1 MNCQAFRKA
10 WLEDTDS
17 DVISHIETCEEC
29 IAWIENQMTTDEEVQ
44 FLKEVPL
51 PSVNLEERIMQAIY
65 QDAGKGT
72 PPHAAT
78 ESLQP
83 PTPIASK
90 RRAKGFPSLAWVSA
104 AAVLLVVGFAGYQ
117 QLHSDGQQMASQPQ
131 SSASG
136 GATQGV
142 AYNAESQSPS
152 AKVDAPAQSPD
163 MTSTTAAPAAAG
175 TENQQP
181 LAKTAPTGSTTAPK
195 PTETPSVMTGSTL
208 AMGNLEAKTVSPQI
222 RATHTESPTARSAKT
237 NQAASESASKETAAL
252 ADDAK
257 ASKGPSLAAE
267 SADQSS
273 AAANEPVFSLTAQTV
288 PEADQNASANS
299 MVGPP
304 VPAVQKAAITLSS
317 FSDLE
322 TAVQASDLP
331 VPVLE
336 PATSG
341 FAVSDISVQYESE
354 TSQKATRLT
363 ADYKR
368 NKSWIKIDVVRN
380 THGKRSLSIPGT
392 FTATQLFTVGG
403 EQAIGVSFDQQG
415 AKSTTVQHAV
425 HFNAQA
431 ENQSLYVVISANGV
445 SLDEL
450 IETTK
455 QLTWE

>member
-10 WLEDTDS
+10 WVEDTDS
-17 DVISHIETCEEC
+17 DVISHIETCEDC
-29 IAWIENQMTTDEEVQ
+29 IAWIEKQMTTDEEVQ

-65 QDAGKGT
+65 QTAGQGT

-90 RRAKGFPSLAWVSA
+90 RRTKGFPSLAWVSA
-104 AAVLLVVGFAGYQ
+104 AAVLLVVGLAGYQ
-117 QLHSDGQQMASQPQ
+117 QLQSDSQQMAAQPQ
-131 SSASG
+131 SSTTG
-136 GATQGV
+136 GASQGV
-142 AYNAESQSPS
+142 AYSTENQPKS
-152 AKVDAPAQSPD
+152 AKVDVPAQNPD
-163 MTSTTAAPAAAG
+163 MSSTTASPAAAS
-175 TENQQP
+175 TEKKQP
-181 LAKTAPTGSTTAPK
+181 LAETAPAGSKTAPK
-195 PTETPSVMTGSTL
+195 PAETPSVMTESTL
-208 AMGNLEAKTVSPQI
+208 AMVNPEAKTVSPQS

-237 NQAASESASKETAAL
+237 NQPAPESASKETAL

-257 ASKGPSLAAE
+257 ASKSPSLAAE
-267 SADQSS
+267 EADQSA
-273 AAANEPVFSLTAQTV
+273 AAANEPAFSLTAQTL

-299 MVGPP
+299 IVGPP
-304 VPAVQKAAITLSS
+304 VPAVQKAEITLST

-331 VPVLE
+331 VPVLA

-363 ADYKR
+363 AEYKR

-392 FTATQLFTVGG
+392 FTATQLFNVGG

-415 AKSTTVQHAV
+415 AKSTAVQHAV
-425 HFNAQA
+425 HFNTLA
-431 ENQSLYVVISANGV
+431 ENQSLYVVASANGI

-455 QLTWE
+455 QLSWE

>member
-90 RRAKGFPSLAWVSA
+90 RRTKGFPSLAWVSA
-104 AAVLLVVGFAGYQ
+104 AAVLLVVGLAGYQ
-117 QLHSDGQQMASQPQ
+117 QLQSDGQQMAAQPQ
-131 SSASG
+131 SANG
-136 GATQGV
+136 GASQGI
-142 AYNAESQSPS
+142 AYNAENQPQM
-152 AKVDAPAQSPD
+152 AKADTPAQSPD
-163 MTSTTAAPAAAG
+163 MSSTTAAPATAG

-181 LAKTAPTGSTTAPK
+181 LAETAPAGSAMAPKTA
-195 PTETPSVMTGSTL
+195 ETPSVMANSTL
-208 AMGNLEAKTVSPQI
+208 ALANPEAKTVSPQS
-222 RATHTESPTARSAKT
+222 RATHPESPTARSAKT
-237 NQAASESASKETAAL
+237 NQPASESASKETAL
-252 ADDAK
+252 ADNSI
-257 ASKGPSLAAE
+257 ASKSPSQAAE
-267 SADQSS
+267 NTDQS
-273 AAANEPVFSLTAQTV
+273 AAASNEPVFSLTAQTL
-288 PEADQNASANS
+288 PEADQNASAKS

-304 VPAVQKAAITLSS
+304 LPTVQKAAITLST

-331 VPVLE
+331 VPVLA

-392 FTATQLFTVGG
+392 FTATQLFTIGG

-415 AKSTTVQHAV
+415 AKSSTVQHAV

-431 ENQSLYVVISANGV
+431 ENQSLYVVISANGI

-450 IETTK
+450 IETSK

>member
-17 DVISHIETCEEC
+17 DVISHIETCEDC
-29 IAWIENQMTTDEEVQ
+29 IIWIEEQMTTDEEVQ

-83 PTPIASK
+83 PTPLASSK
-90 RRAKGFPSLAWVSA
+90 RRTKGFPSLAWVSA
-104 AAVLLVVGFAGYQ
+104 AAVLLIVGLAGYQ
-117 QLHSDGQQMASQPQ
+117 QLQSNDSQMASMPQ
-131 SSASG
+131 SATSG
-136 GATQGV
+136 SPNQGI
-142 AYNAESQSPS
+142 AYNAESQPE
-152 AKVDAPAQSPD
+152 APKSEAPVQDSLA
-163 MTSTTAAPAAAG
+163 TSDAAPAAAG
-175 TENQQP
+175 T
-181 LAKTAPTGSTTAPK
+181 LAKQQAPAAQTPK
-195 PTETPSVMTGSTL
+195 AADTPSVMSESAI
-208 AMGNLEAKTVSPQI
+208 AMNKQAKTISPQS
-222 RATHTESPTARSAKT
+222 RAATESQPTARSSVVTPPVTEPAK
-237 NQAASESASKETAAL
+237 KETTIAL
-252 ADDAK
+252 ADQEKARKSAAK
-257 ASKGPSLAAE
+257 ATE
-267 SADQSS
+267 ETDQSV
-273 AAANEPVFSLTAQTV
+273 AASGEPVYSLTAQSV
-288 PEADQNASANS
+288 PEADENASAKAV
-299 MVGPP
+299 VGPP
-304 VPAVQKAAITLSS
+304 APSVQKAAITLST
-317 FSDLE
+317 FSDIE

-331 VPVLE
+331 VPVL
-336 PATSG
+336 ASSANG

-392 FTATQLFTVGG
+392 FTATELFTVGQ

-415 AKSTTVQHAV
+415 AKPSTVQHAV

-431 ENQSLYVVISANGV
+431 KNQSLYVVMSANGI

-450 IETTK
+450 IETAK

>member
-90 RRAKGFPSLAWVSA
+90 RRTKGFPSLAWVSA
-104 AAVLLVVGFAGYQ
+104 AAVLLVVGLAGYQ
-117 QLHSDGQQMASQPQ
+117 QLQSDGQQMAAQPQ
-131 SSASG
+131 SSAT
-136 GATQGV
+136 GAANQGV
-142 AYNAESQSPS
+142 AFNAESQPEMP
-152 AKVDAPAQSPD
+152 KTQSPD
-163 MTSTTAAPAAAG
+163 MSSTTAAPATAG
-175 TENQQP
+175 TENQPP
-181 LAKTAPTGSTTAPK
+181 LAKTAPAGSATAPK
-195 PTETPSVMTGSTL
+195 TAETPSVMANSTL
-208 AMGNLEAKTVSPQI
+208 AMANPEAKTVSPQS
-222 RATHTESPTARSAKT
+222 RATHPESPTARSAKT
-237 NQAASESASKETAAL
+237 NQPASKSASNETAL
-252 ADDAK
+252 ADNSM
-257 ASKGPSLAAE
+257 ASKSPSQATE
-267 SADQSS
+267 NTDQS
-273 AAANEPVFSLTAQTV
+273 AAASNESVFSLTAQTL
-288 PEADQNASANS
+288 PEADQNASAKS

-304 VPAVQKAAITLSS
+304 LPTVQKAAITLST

-331 VPVLE
+331 VPVLA

-368 NKSWIKIDVVRN
+368 NNSWIKIDVVRN

-392 FTATQLFTVGG
+392 FTATQLFTIGG

-415 AKSTTVQHAV
+415 AKSSTVQHAV

-431 ENQSLYVVISANGV
+431 ENQSLYVVISANGT

-450 IETTK
+450 IETSK